1 MPIEIQHQTQGNHL
15 PVSMGTKY
23 LKVDG
28 YAIDVA
34 ASQQDHAITIDLSLD
49 EQGNVVEGRGAG
61 WYVANVTL
69 PAAEYQEVESGETDP
84 ETGEPIMTRERQP
97 VNLNQVV
104 VNLWALPEQP
114 PAADE

>member
-1 MPIEIQHQTQGNHL
+1 MGIEIRHQTAGNHL

-23 LKVDG
+23 LKVDA
-28 YAIDVA
+28 YQIDVA
-34 ASQQDHAITIDLSLD
+34 ARQQDHAITIDLSLD

-69 PAAEYQEVESGETDP
+69 PPAEYQEVESGETDP
-84 ETGEPIMTRERQP
+84 ETGAPIMTRERLP

-104 VNLWALPEQP
+104 ANLWALPEQL
-114 PAADE
+114 PAAE